1 MKERE
6 LLAEKRALEAE
17 ILERQE
23 QIRAVEIL
31 LNRIRQ
37 QNGQSPMQ
45 AAMSGILP
53 AAGLA
58 AANGHKR
65 VRGTLKAAKDAV
77 DTLPQGFSRADL
89 FKKIEEINP
98 SLAGKIRPEAQRSTI
113 RTLLKDG
120 WMFVESEATETTE
133 ATYRGTILIER

>member
-1 MKERE
+1 LKERE
-6 LLAEKRALEAE
+6 LLAEKRVLEAE

-23 QIRAVEIL
+23 AIRAVEIL
-31 LNRIRQ
+31 LSRIRQ
-37 QNGQSPMQ
+37 QNGTVP
-45 AAMSGILP
+45 L
-53 AAGLA
+53 AGVTTTPLST
-58 AANGHKR
+58 NGHKR

-77 DTLPQGFSRADL
+77 DTLPRGFGRADL

-120 WMFVESEATETTE
+120 WMFVESEATETAE
-133 ATYRGTILIER
+133 ATYRGTVIAK